1 MSRPPPVPIDAAI
14 KDAEETNGMREAE
27 FEVWLDVRRGLNTRT
42 VGSRISNCRRVEA
55 FEGNLDDQYDTDG
68 LAGLI
73 ERLTY
78 SREDARHRR
87 NPKHKVPIDG
97 DIYNGTAALKSAVG
111 LYRDFRSDGGGTANS
126 TVASAKRRPQVR
138 RVRRPGAHW
147 PVWPQPSAEDLLDL
161 ARAMAPFVRFLAPDI
176 VGAVAEDNR
185 LMGPEWSS
193 RLRALGIDPDIYLW
207 EGSPCAFPGIRRY
220 AGSEEQ
226 AVLRKRAAPRAAP
239 PQCLDLDDNDYPKH
253 LWAFVFTGKPFRKQG
268 PEGYQLAHLFDHKE
282 HENRWRNELE
292 LPPQAEE
299 PAPLYGLF
307 TSAANSVYAPGAFLR
322 PTDFS
327 SNLRSLIQR
336 RALQLY
342 DDICRIVPPPLK
354 VKDWGDPNWATDKFP
369 WSAPVGGM
377 DHIPAFLDF
386 RCQRMTELIGKRHAD
401 RRADGNG

>member
-1 MSRPPPVPIDAAI
+1 MQ
-14 KDAEETNGMREAE
+14 EAR
-27 FEVWLDVRRGLNTRT
+27 FEVWLDVRRGLKTRT

-55 FEGNLDDQYDTDG
+55 FEGNLDDQYDADG

-78 SREDARHRR
+78 SREDARRGR
-87 NPKHKVPIDG
+87 NPKHKLPING
-97 DIYNGTAALKSAVG
+97 DIYDGTATLKCAVG
-111 LYRDFRSDGGGTANS
+111 LYRDFRSDGGGAAGS
-126 TVASAKRRPQVR
+126 TGPSEKRRPQSQRTR
-138 RVRRPGAHW
+138 RSAARW
-147 PVWPQPSAEDLLDL
+147 PVWPPPNAEDLLDL
-161 ARAMAPFVRFLAPDI
+161 ARAMAPFVRFLPPGI

-185 LMGPEWSS
+185 LMGSEWSS
-193 RLRALGIDPDIYLW
+193 RLRAFGIDPDIYLW

-226 AVLRKRAAPRAAP
+226 AVFRKRAAPKAAP

-253 LWAFVFTGKPFRKQG
+253 LWAFVFTGEPFRKQG

-282 HENRWRNELE
+282 HENRWRDELD
-292 LPPQAEE
+292 LTPHAGE

-307 TSAANSVYAPGAFLR
+307 TSTANSVYAPGAFLR

-327 SNLRSLIQR
+327 ASLRSLIQR

-342 DDICRIVPPPLK
+342 GDICRIVPPPLK
-354 VKDWGDPNWATDKFP
+354 VKACDDPNWALDKFP

-377 DHIPAFLDF
+377 EYISAFLDF
-386 RCQRMTELIGKRHAD
+386 RRQRMTELIDRRYADRHAGGD
-401 RRADGNG
+401 RIP